1 MSEMSQIDLKQ
12 RDMEKR
18 IEKLEQDSK
27 LDRSATQVL
36 FDMQRKRI
44 RTLEQ
49 QVELDGMRQD
59 LLRGMVKD
67 LIDICGQK

>member
-18 IEKLEQDSK
+18 IE
-27 LDRSATQVL
+27 R
-36 FDMQRKRI
+36 
-44 RTLEQ
+44 LEQ

>member
-1 MSEMSQIDLKQ
+1 MSTMSQIDLKQ

-18 IEKLEQDSK
+18 IE
-27 LDRSATQVL
+27 R
-36 FDMQRKRI
+36 
-44 RTLEQ
+44 LEQ

-67 LIDICGQK
+67 LIDLCGQKGEKE

>member
-12 RDMEKR
+12 RDLEKR
-18 IEKLEQDSK
+18 IERLEAQAS
-27 LDRSATQVL
+27 
-36 FDMQRKRI
+36 RI
-44 RTLEQ
+44 EQ